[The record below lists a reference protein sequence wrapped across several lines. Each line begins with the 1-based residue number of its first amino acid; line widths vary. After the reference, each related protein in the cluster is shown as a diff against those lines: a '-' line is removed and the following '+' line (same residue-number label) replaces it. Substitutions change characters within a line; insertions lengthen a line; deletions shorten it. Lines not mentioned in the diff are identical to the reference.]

1 MSKRIGEIDSLH
13 FAEFFGGENLGMSLQ
28 ISDEKGTAIKMHA
41 GQIVAALPFFYQIVR
56 DELERKSK
64 IAAYEIEQNKA
75 LEKTIIKDIREI
87 GKLEF
92 TAEIMQMP
100 ACLSLPPVE
109 IKEVKE

>member
-1 MSKRIGEIDSLH
+1 MATVIGKIDDLI
-13 FAEFFGGENLGMSLQ
+13 FGRFFGGDDVGVSLQ
-28 ISDEKGTAIKMHA
+28 ITDEHGDYVHMHA